1 MNYSRKQPVQSVMP
15 KKRRKL
21 SKELEGEI
29 SIAFKKV
36 ELITA
41 IINDIQEE
49 DIQNEFRT
57 AFDSVR
63 NTYLLLTT
71 LYDSRGIT
79 EETEDLLKNYKI
91 LLQKFEEE
99 YEI

>member
-1 MNYSRKQPVQSVMP
+1 MP

-21 SKELEGEI
+21 SKELELEI
-29 SIAFKKV
+29 SKACKKV

-57 AFDSVR
+57 AFESVR

-71 LYDSRGIT
+71 LYDSRGLTDET
-79 EETEDLLKNYKI
+79 EELCSKYKQL
-91 LLQKFEEE
+91 LLQFEEE

>member
-1 MNYSRKQPVQSVMP
+1 MAIMA

-29 SIAFKKV
+29 SKACKKV

-49 DIQNEFRT
+49 DIQTEYRT
-57 AFDSVR
+57 AFDPVR

-71 LYDSRGIT
+71 LYFNIHDKMIYFNPS
-79 EETEDLLKNYKI
+79 NN
-91 LLQKFEEE
+91 
-99 YEI
+99 

>member
-1 MNYSRKQPVQSVMP
+1 MP

-21 SKELEGEI
+21 SKELESEI
-29 SIAFKKV
+29 AKACKKV

-79 EETEDLLKNYKI
+79 AETEELYSNYKK
-91 LLQKFEEE
+91 LLLKFEEE